1 MAAAV
6 DKAYSAIRDGIASGQ
21 FSSGAHLTAQN
32 LASATGLSRTPVRE
46 AMRRLHAEGLI
57 EFIPHRGAFVRQL
70 GEREIYKIYD
80 LIILLESHGAE
91 AAAQNATQDQ
101 INEMQD
107 LVQRMEE
114 LIQRG
119 ASADEVADY
128 NGRFHR
134 LVVAAA
140 HNSWLESAF
149 RVIADVPQVMNTF
162 RAYQPDELRRSQIQ
176 HQELLLA
183 IGSRD
188 AAWARAIMESH
199 VMAARNVL
207 IRADARDKTINGFI
221 NGPLNGF

>member
-21 FSSGAHLTAQN
+21 FSSGTHLTAQN

-119 ASADEVADY
+119 ASASEVAEY

-134 LVVAAA
+134 L
-140 HNSWLESAF
+140 
-149 RVIADVPQVMNTF
+149 
-162 RAYQPDELRRSQIQ
+162 
-176 HQELLLA
+176 
-183 IGSRD
+183 
-188 AAWARAIMESH
+188 
-199 VMAARNVL
+199 
-207 IRADARDKTINGFI
+207 
-221 NGPLNGF
+221 